1 MTECG
6 YLLNTVQVLLKGGY
20 TMLYILMW

>member
-6 YLLNTVQVLLKGGY
+6 YLLNIVQVLLKGGY
-20 TMLYILMW
+20 TKMYILMW